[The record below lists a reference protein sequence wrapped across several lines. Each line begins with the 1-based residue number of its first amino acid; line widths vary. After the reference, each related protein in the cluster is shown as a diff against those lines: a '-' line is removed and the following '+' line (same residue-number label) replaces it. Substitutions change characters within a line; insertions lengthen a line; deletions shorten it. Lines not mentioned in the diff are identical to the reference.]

1 MFVFH
6 ELHKKISEP
15 PVLAEKDQFLIKLA
29 ESEAEIEKAF
39 RLRYRIFNLEQGK
52 GLESANDAGIDKDE
66 FDKYCMHLI
75 VVEKKSG
82 EVVGTYRIH
91 FGEVARS
98 AIGFYSAR
106 EYEIKGLENIAR
118 ESIEVGRSCVSPE
131 YRTGSVVALLW
142 RGINELLFRS
152 KMSYLFGC
160 VSLETTSPADGW
172 ALFEYFKENNG
183 VSELLSSHPT
193 EKFILQRPQDDEV
206 KKRAADRKHISNII
220 PPLFKGYLRLG
231 AKICGEPARDDEFG
245 TIDFFIILNLNEIP
259 QRYYKHFNA
268 DKEGQT

>member
-1 MFVFH
+1 MLVFH

-29 ESEAEIEKAF
+29 ESEDEIEKAF
-39 RLRYRIFNLEQGK
+39 RLRYKVFNLEQGK
-52 GLESANDAGIDKDE
+52 GLESANGNGIDRDE
-66 FDKYCMHLI
+66 FDEYCMHLI

-82 EVVGTYRIH
+82 DVVGTYRIH

-106 EYEIKGLENIAR
+106 EYEIKGLEKIAS

-152 KMSYLFGC
+152 RMGYLFGC
-160 VSLETTSPADGW
+160 VSLESTSPAEGW
-172 ALFEYFKENNG
+172 ALYEYFKENNG
-183 VSELLSSHPT
+183 ISDLLSSRPT
-193 EKFILQRPQDDEV
+193 EKFFLARPDDAEI
-206 KKRAADRKHISNII
+206 KKVAMDKKHILGAI

-231 AKICGEPARDDEFG
+231 AKICGEPAFDDEFG
-245 TIDFFIILNLNEIP
+245 TIDFFIILNLKEVP
-259 QRYYKHFNA
+259 ERYYKHFNS
-268 DKEGQT
+268 DKDQK

>member
-39 RLRYRIFNLEQGK
+39 RLRYKVFNLEQGK
-52 GLESANDAGIDKDE
+52 GLESANDDGIDKDE

-91 FGEVARS
+91 FGEIARS

-106 EYEIKGLENIAR
+106 EYEIEGLEKIAS

-131 YRTGSVVALLW
+131 YRSGSVVALLW
-142 RGINELLFRS
+142 RGISELLFRS

-172 ALFEYFKENNG
+172 ALYEYFKANNG
-183 VSELLSSHPT
+183 VSDLLNSRPT
-193 EKFILQRPQDDEV
+193 EKFALSRPQDSEI
-206 KKRAADRKHISNII
+206 KQISADKKHILDII

-231 AKICGEPARDDEFG
+231 AKICGEPALDEEFG
-245 TIDFFIILNLNEIP
+245 TIDFFIILNLKEVP
-259 QRYYKHFNA
+259 ERYHRHFNTE
-268 DKEGQT
+268 KEQK